1 MGAMS
6 AAALSMFSMVR
17 RSPRR
22 WRAFPP
28 TAMTMRSF
36 RVVVAEYWRVLVAVE
51 VVVASC
57 MPSQWHGRSMDA
69 VFDGVVGMAHF
80 LRRAS

>member
-1 MGAMS
+1 VGAMS

-36 RVVVAEYWRVLVAVE
+36 RVVVAEYWRV
-51 VVVASC
+51 VASC
-57 MPSQWHGRSMDA
+57 LA
-69 VFDGVVGMAHF
+69 A
-80 LRRAS
+80 LRREWRLEAIILMVQ

>member
-22 WRAFPP
+22 WRALPP
-28 TAMTMRSF
+28 TAITMRSF
-36 RVVVAEYWRVLVAVE
+36 SVVVFEY
-51 VVVASC
+51 
-57 MPSQWHGRSMDA
+57 
-69 VFDGVVGMAHF
+69 
-80 LRRAS
+80 

>member
-1 MGAMS
+1 MS

-28 TAMTMRSF
+28 TAMTMRSLS
-36 RVVVAEYWRVLVAVE
+36 VEVAEYCLRVAAAAAAAALRSEWRLVAIMMMRWWLLLGKE
-51 VVVASC
+51 DDLLK
-57 MPSQWHGRSMDA
+57 MR
-69 VFDGVVGMAHF
+69 
-80 LRRAS
+80 